1 MTAPRMTSFKPVFLD
16 KRVALSPVELRDAAG
31 KIDDYLVGKI
41 RKEIEGQCCTHGY
54 VRPGST
60 QILARSMGQAE
71 HGHFTADFIYQCKV
85 RVRCYLPYADQ
96 VVEARILKVNKLGAY
111 ALMFDDGRV
120 SEAMR
125 ILIPRD
131 LHLSNAEFEALEVG
145 QGIRVRIMRSRF
157 QNNDA
162 FIQAVGMY
170 EGVAPAAAVGAPKA
184 EEKAEVASKPTAKK
198 ATDTKE
204 SKTTGTKETKPK
216 PETNAATEAITTTVT
231 TAMTNSSA
239 AEPVP

>member
-1 MTAPRMTSFKPVFLD
+1 MTAPRMTSFKLVYLD
-16 KRVALSPVELRDAAG
+16 KRVALSPSELRDAAG

-54 VRPGST
+54 VKPGST

-96 VVEARILKVNKLGAY
+96 VVDARILKVNKLGAY
-111 ALMFDDGRV
+111 ALMFDEGRI

-125 ILIPRD
+125 ILLPRD
-131 LHLSNAEFEALEVG
+131 LHLSNAEFEALEPG
-145 QGIRVRIMRSRF
+145 QGVRVRILRSRF
-157 QNNDA
+157 QNSDP

-170 EGVAPAAAVGAPKA
+170 EGVAPAAAAGASKP
-184 EEKAEVASKPTAKK
+184 EEASATTKPEEAPVAPKPTAKRP
-198 ATDTKE
+198 TDTKE
-204 SKTTGTKETKPK
+204 SM
-216 PETNAATEAITTTVT
+216 TTTIT
-231 TAMTNSSA
+231 AAMTNSSA

>member
-16 KRVALSPVELRDAAG
+16 KRVALSPIELRDAAG

-54 VRPGST
+54 VKPGST

-71 HGHFTADFIYQCKV
+71 HGRFTADFIYQCKV

-96 VVEARILKVNKLGAY
+96 VVEARVLKVNKLGAY
-111 ALMFDDGRV
+111 ALMFDEGRI

-131 LHLSNAEFEALEVG
+131 LHLSNAEFEALDVG

-162 FIQAVGMY
+162 FIQTVGMY
-170 EGVAPAAAVGAPKA
+170 DGVAPAAAAGASKP
-184 EEKAEVASKPTAKK
+184 EEEIEAASKPTAKK
-198 ATDTKE
+198 TTVAKPTDV
-204 SKTTGTKETKPK
+204 
-216 PETNAATEAITTTVT
+216 PETTATA
-231 TAMTNSSA
+231 TATA
-239 AEPVP
+239 AEPVS

>member
-1 MTAPRMTSFKPVFLD
+1 MTAPRMSLFKPVFLD
-16 KRVALSPVELRDAAG
+16 KRVALSPSELRAAAG

-41 RKEIEGQCCTHGY
+41 RKDLEGQCCTHGY

-96 VVEARILKVNKLGAY
+96 IVDARILKVNKLGAY
-111 ALMFDDGRV
+111 ALMFDEGKV

-125 ILIPRD
+125 ILVPRD
-131 LHLSNAEFEALEVG
+131 LHLNNEAFEALEVG
-145 QGIRVRIMRSRF
+145 QGIRVRILRSRF

-162 FIQAVGMY
+162 FIQSVGVY
-170 EGVAPAAAVGAPKA
+170 EGAAPAATRKSGEEEAETAVEK
-184 EEKAEVASKPTAKK
+184 EE
-198 ATDTKE
+198 E
-204 SKTTGTKETKPK
+204 S
-216 PETNAATEAITTTVT
+216 TVT
-231 TAMTNSSA
+231 ETDTNSSVA
-239 AEPVP
+239 AEVTVA